1 MVTLLVYQDKIVK
14 SDFETVNDGE
24 GVELSVICRE
34 LIVENWRVKFSIRDV
49 MFYLYTEYC
58 FS

>member
-24 GVELSVICRE
+24 GVELSVICRDSLSRLGE
-34 LIVENWRVKFSIRDV
+34 
-49 MFYLYTEYC
+49 
-58 FS
+58 